1 MTHRTVVLIGGG
13 LAAVHAA
20 ETLREEGFD
29 GKIYLFS
36 AEAHFPYD
44 RPPLSKGMLTG
55 AVTFDDFSLKL
66 PSWYADRE
74 IDMCSA
80 RGSTRSTSETGLFDW
95 ITEVRLLS
103 ISPFWLPAHG
113 HAGQVGCA

>member
-1 MTHRTVVLIGGG
+1 MTQRTVVLIGGG

-44 RPPLSKGMLTG
+44 RPPRCPRGCSPGQ
-55 AVTFDDFSLKL
+55 S
-66 PSWYADRE
+66 PS
-74 IDMCSA
+74 M
-80 RGSTRSTSETGLFDW
+80 T
-95 ITEVRLLS
+95 VR
-103 ISPFWLPAHG
+103 
-113 HAGQVGCA
+113 